1 MRLEGRAGTSLEL
14 TVLRYQ
20 FAGGDNEWDLN
31 WLIVRGYVVKE
42 DRSWTFEDPCLLAS
56 EAWSLRSWLRHVA
69 NPLAEYER
77 LGFIEPNL
85 LFDVAGRTD
94 DEVTIRVYSTWRL
107 GLRTSSISLRTPA
120 GSTSK

>member
-56 EAWSLRSWLRHVA
+56 EAWSLGSWLRHAA

-85 LFDVAGRTD
+85 LFDGPAGLTTRSRFACT
-94 DEVTIRVYSTWRL
+94 STWRL